1 MGLFDVPFWTALVY
15 LRVQI
20 LQVEDLPPMYQQ
32 SLIPFVWSEMGNIV
46 PLTCGEDACARLYL
60 EKRREKNAFD
70 YGAAKLK
77 DADGT
82 DGWPS

>member
-1 MGLFDVPFWTALVY
+1 MCEIIFGA
-15 LRVQI
+15 
-20 LQVEDLPPMYQQ
+20 E
-32 SLIPFVWSEMGNIV
+32 E
-46 PLTCGEDACARLYL
+46 
-60 EKRREKNAFD
+60 RENAFD